1 MTARI
6 IGVDYGEKRVGLA
19 LSDPLGIT
27 AQPLDTIQRET
38 DAQTADRLEEI
49 VLSHGAEKVIVGLP
63 LSLSGKDSP
72 QTKRTRR
79 FISRLRKKLDIKVE
93 SWDERL
99 TSAEA
104 ERTMIDLG
112 VRRSRRREQRD
123 IVAAQLILQ
132 GYLDAKS
139 TIARAAAEGLSDERR

>member
-1 MTARI
+1 
-6 IGVDYGEKRVGLA
+6 
-19 LSDPLGIT
+19 
-27 AQPLDTIQRET
+27 
-38 DAQTADRLEEI
+38 
-49 VLSHGAEKVIVGLP
+49 
-63 LSLSGKDSP
+63 
-72 QTKRTRR
+72 
-79 FISRLRKKLDIKVE
+79 VE

-112 VRRSRRREQRD
+112 VRRSRRRERRD

-139 TIARAAAEGLSDERR
+139 TIARAAAEGISDERR

>member
-1 MTARI
+1 MTPRI

-112 VRRSRRREQRD
+112 VRRSRRRERRD

-132 GYLDAKS
+132 GYLDAKN
-139 TIARAAAEGLSDERR
+139 TIARAAAEGLSDERI